1 LRRNK
6 NREAAEMKKPNPK
19 GTTRRAILKGGTAL
33 AGTLA
38 MPAILRLTASNARAQ
53 SAGKTVEVAPEVDL
67 KILDPIW
74 TTATITGTH
83 GWAIYD
89 TLFALDHDYAV
100 HPQMVDK
107 YEASEDGLTHNFK
120 LRDKLA
126 FHDGSPVTSK
136 DCIASIRRWGARFG
150 EAKIMLE
157 RSEKLEATDERSFVL
172 KLKEPF
178 GPVIETLAATAQP
191 CFIMREKEAATDPFT
206 QITETIGSG
215 PLIFVKE
222 EWKPGAQVVYKKNP
236 NYVPRGEA
244 ASGYAGG
251 KAVHIDRVEWTVI
264 PDQGTQAS
272 ALITGEL
279 DYLTNPT
286 ADIVPQL
293 KTSPQIQ
300 IGLLDKLGWQLHVR
314 FNSLNKPFDN
324 PKTRQAIQMLIE
336 SRQEAY
342 LAATGYVGDFGKTC
356 LTPFV
361 CGSPN
366 ETMVGTER
374 FAKYDPAKIKALMK
388 EGGYNNE
395 PIVIMDPTDQP
406 HLHMVALVLN
416 EHIKE
421 LGFNADLQSMDWS
434 TLVSRRAIKASPAQ
448 DKGGWNIFPTAW
460 PSATMMDPMLNLP
473 IDSSCDQKN
482 WFGWPCDEE
491 MQKLRFA
498 YLATKKADE
507 RKAVMDKIQLRF
519 FESPSYAYAGQYFPP
534 IAYRKDRLKGVIG
547 MSSPVYWNMEK
558 A

>member
-1 LRRNK
+1 
-6 NREAAEMKKPNPK
+6 MKKANRQ

-38 MPAILRLTASNARAQ
+38 MPAILRLTASRARAQ
-53 SAGKTVEVAPEVDL
+53 GAGKIVKVAPEADL
-67 KILDPIW
+67 KILDPVW

-89 TLFALDHDYAV
+89 TLFALDHEYAV

-126 FHDGSPVTSK
+126 FHDGAPVTAK
-136 DCIASIRRWGARFG
+136 DCVASIRRWGARFG

-157 RSEKLEATDERSFVL
+157 RSEKLEAIDDRSFTL

-178 GPVIETLAATAQP
+178 GPVTETLAATAQP
-191 CFIMREKEAATDPFT
+191 CFIMREQEAATDPFT
-206 QITETIGSG
+206 AIKETIGSG

-222 EWKPGAQVVYKKNP
+222 EWQPGNKIVYRKNP
-236 NYVPRGEA
+236 NYVPRGET

-251 KAVHIDRVEWTVI
+251 KLVHIDRVEWTVI

-279 DYLTNPT
+279 DYLTNPVP
-286 ADIVPQL
+286 DSLPQL
-293 KTSPQIQ
+293 RSSPQVA
-300 IGLLDKLGWQLHVR
+300 IGRLDPLGWQFHVR
-314 FNSLNKPFDN
+314 FNSLAKPFDN
-324 PKTRQAIQMLIE
+324 AEARQAMQLLIA
-336 SRQEAY
+336 SRQDAY
-342 LAATGYVGDFGKTC
+342 LAATGYTGDLGKVC

-361 CGSPN
+361 CDSPN
-366 ETMVGTER
+366 ETMIGTER
-374 FAKYDPAKIKALMK
+374 FKKYEPEKIKALLK
-388 EGGYNNE
+388 EAGYNNE
-395 PIVIMDPTDQP
+395 PIVLMDPTDQP
-406 HLHMVALVLN
+406 HLHLIAQVLN
-416 EHIKE
+416 EHMKE
-421 LGFNADLQSMDWS
+421 IGLNADMQSMDWS
-434 TLVSRRAIKASPAQ
+434 TLVSRRAVKAAPSQ

-473 IDSSCDQKN
+473 LDSSCDQKN

-491 MQKLRFA
+491 MQKLRLA
-498 YLATKKADE
+498 YLSAKKIED
-507 RKAVMDKIQLRF
+507 RKKVMDAIQTRL
-519 FESPSYAYAGQYFPP
+519 FESAPYAYAGQYFPP

-547 MSSPVYWNMEK
+547 MASPVYWNMEK
-558 A
+558 V

>member
-1 LRRNK
+1 
-6 NREAAEMKKPNPK
+6 MKKSNPK

-38 MPAILRLTASNARAQ
+38 MPAILRLTTSNARAQ
-53 SAGKTVEVAPEVDL
+53 SAGKTVKVAPEADL
-67 KILDPIW
+67 KILDPVW

-89 TLFALDHDYAV
+89 TLFALDHEYNV
-100 HPQMVDK
+100 HPQMVEK

-126 FHDGSPVTSK
+126 FHDGTPVTAK
-136 DCIASIRRWGARFG
+136 DCVASVKRWAARFG
-150 EAKIMLE
+150 EAKIMLD
-157 RSEKLEATDERSFVL
+157 RSDKLEATDDRSFVL

-191 CFIMREKEAATDPFT
+191 CFIMREQEASTDPFT
-206 QITETIGSG
+206 AIKETVGSG
-215 PLIFVKE
+215 PLIFVNE
-222 EWKPGAQVVYKKNP
+222 EWQPGNKIVYRKNP
-236 NYVPRGEA
+236 NYVPRSGT

-251 KAVHIDRVEWTVI
+251 KIVHVDRVEWSVI

-279 DYLTNPT
+279 DYLTNPVP
-286 ADIVPQL
+286 DSLPQL
-293 KTSPQIQ
+293 RSSAQVA
-300 IGLLDKLGWQLHVR
+300 IGSLDTLGWQFHVR
-314 FNSLNKPFDN
+314 FNALAKPFDN
-324 PKTRQAIQMLIE
+324 PKARQAMQMLIV
-336 SRQEAY
+336 SQQDGY
-342 LAATGYVGDFGKTC
+342 LAATGYTGDLGKIC

-374 FAKYDPAKIKALMK
+374 FAKYDPARIKALFK
-388 EGGYNNE
+388 EAGYNNE
-395 PIVIMDPTDQP
+395 PIVLMDPTDQP
-406 HLHMVALVLN
+406 HLHLVAQVLN
-416 EHIKE
+416 EQMKGIG
-421 LGFNADLQSMDWS
+421 LNADMQSMDWS
-434 TLVSRRAIKASPAQ
+434 TLVTRRAVKAAPSQ

-473 IDSSCDQKN
+473 LDSACDQKN
-482 WFGWPCDEE
+482 WFGWPCDDE
-491 MQKLRFA
+491 MQKLRLA
-498 YLATKKADE
+498 YLSVKKPEDRKKA
-507 RKAVMDKIQLRF
+507 MDAIQARF
-519 FESPSYAYAGQYFPP
+519 LEEAPYAYAGQYFPP